1 MYQRGGGDPADD
13 QGDEV
18 YLKKAVEDE
27 SVLPLSLTR
36 PGEETPR
43 MISSA
48 SSDRS
53 HADGAW

>member
-1 MYQRGGGDPADD
+1 MYQCVVHDAADG

>member
-1 MYQRGGGDPADD
+1 MDWRADG

-18 YLKKAVEDE
+18 YLKKAVQDE
-27 SVLPLSLTR
+27 SVLPLSLHR

-43 MISSA
+43 VISSA

-53 HADGAW
+53 HPDGAW

>member
-1 MYQRGGGDPADD
+1 VVVADRK
-13 QGDEV
+13 GDEV

-53 HADGAW
+53 HPDGAW